1 MPLSLLDPYKR
12 FLPLVVLVCIPLSWY
27 WLDELLACRAM
38 GGLLML
44 FPAPLLLCVRSHP
57 SPWRLV
63 LVTAAYLAIIKGMV
77 LMLYPWHMR
86 RVCHAM
92 AASTA
97 LRLAGGAVGVLAGAA
112 HVHQHQQTAGDL
124 LHVKHFGAVLQ
135 RYIGQLQHTYV
146 LLAGENL
153 EGFRLEVGSDDN
165 LNENLG
171 YLGSHCRVDNT
182 VRGDDAA
189 EN

>member
-1 MPLSLLDPYKR
+1 MPIPNAFHWSLILGLLMLLPGVFLLTGGRTASAALHALPRSVWAGRALAVLAWIGAGWAAWAMPLSLIDPYKR

-27 WLDELLACRAM
+27 WLDDLLACRAA

-44 FPAPLLLCVRSHP
+44 FPAPLLICLRSHP

-112 HVHQHQQTAGDL
+112 ILAV
-124 LHVKHFGAVLQ
+124 GA
-135 RYIGQLQHTYV
+135 
-146 LLAGENL
+146 LAL
-153 EGFRLEVGSDDN
+153 R
-165 LNENLG
+165 
-171 YLGSHCRVDNT
+171 
-182 VRGDDAA
+182 
-189 EN
+189 